1 MKKYFFLF
9 ALLVCNATMAQN
21 NIKTETFRVLGSC
34 EMCKDRIESTV
45 HKLKVQFVEWIVET
59 NMLTVSYDST
69 KLTREK
75 IERKIASKGHD
86 THDYKAND
94 YDYRN
99 LPECCKYNRLST
111 HGPAGINDEAET
123 ASGTITGI
131 VMEED
136 KKGGMMP
143 IANAS
148 ITSLHNNTAVV
159 SDSAGVFH
167 FTTQIPTQL
176 VISYVGFK
184 ADTVEVTSV
193 SDIKVI
199 LKNSSTTNLS
209 EVVVRSKTPT
219 TYISSLSTLNTLV
232 ITSRELAKA
241 ACCNLSESFETS
253 PSVDVNYSDGV
264 TGLKQIQ
271 LLGLSGSYSMLT
283 TENTPELR
291 SLSGSY
297 GLNFIPGPWL
307 ESIEVTKGIGSVV
320 NGYESISGQINVE
333 EKKPDRAERIFIN
346 GYANNMG
353 RLESNINIAKNFN
366 SKWGTALLTHASTV
380 FTKNDGNNDGFLDM
394 PLGRQLNVIS
404 RWKYADTKG
413 WIFQLA
419 LKAVTDKKIAG
430 ETAFNEDKDRLTT
443 NRYGLGINAEQY
455 TGTAKL
461 GYVFPQQKYKSLG
474 LIVSVNK
481 FNNNSY
487 YGINAYTA
495 HQTSFYGNLIFQ
507 SVIGNSFHKYRTGLS
522 FMNDRFHENIFL
534 RSFKRTETVP
544 GAFFEYTFSGL
555 RKFTAIA
562 GLRGDI
568 HNEYGLMAT
577 PRLHLKYDFTNKT
590 NLRFTAGS
598 GWRTANVFA
607 ENTGLLA
614 SSRSWNIAGRN
625 SFGYGLGY
633 EKGWNFGLNFVH
645 NFRIHNNNGSLGIDA
660 YHTRFD
666 KQNVIDTDIDPQ
678 RVFVYMLNG
687 KSFSNSIQAEINYS
701 PFEHFDMRMAYRW
714 LDVKTDYAGGQ
725 RLKPLI
731 ANQRGFVNLAYET
744 QSEWKFDLTTQWIG
758 KKRIP
763 YTQTNPADKRMPAFS
778 PSYMQMS
785 SQVTKT
791 LGEKFEVY
799 LGAENITN
807 YTQKEM
813 ILSSNAPFSPFFDAS
828 MVWGPVNERIIYLG
842 FRFKVK

>member
-1 MKKYFFLF
+1 MKKY
-9 ALLVCNATMAQN
+9 LLLPAVLLCHAGIAQN

-45 HKLKVQFVEWIVET
+45 HKLKVQFAEWIVET
-59 NMLTVSYDST
+59 NMLTVSYDSS

-86 THDYKAND
+86 THDFKAND
-94 YDYRN
+94 FDYRN

-111 HGPAGINDEAET
+111 HGPAGVNDEAEI

-143 IANAS
+143 IGNAS
-148 ITSLHNNTAVV
+148 ITSLHNKTAVV

-184 ADTVEVTSV
+184 PDTVEITSV

-199 LKNSSTTNLS
+199 LKNSSTSNLS
-209 EVVVRSKTPT
+209 EVVVRSKVPS
-219 TYISSLSTLNTLV
+219 TYISSLSTLNSLV

-291 SLSGSY
+291 GLSGSY

-307 ESIEVTKGIGSVV
+307 ESIEVTKGIGSVL
-320 NGYESISGQINVE
+320 NGYESISGQINIE
-333 EKKPDRAERIFIN
+333 EKKPDRAERILLN

-353 RLESNINIAKNFN
+353 RLESNINMAKNFN
-366 SKWGTALLTHASTV
+366 SKWSTALLTHASTV
-380 FTKNDGNNDGFLDM
+380 FTKNDDNRDGFLDM
-394 PLGRQLNVIS
+394 PLGRQYNIIS

-419 LKAVTDKKIAG
+419 LKAVNDKKQAG
-430 ETAFNEDKDRLTT
+430 ETAFDENKDRLTT
-443 NRYGLGINAEQY
+443 NHYGLGINAEQY
-455 TGTAKL
+455 IGTAKL

-474 LIVSVNK
+474 LIVSAGN
-481 FNNNSY
+481 FNNHSY
-487 YGINAYTA
+487 YGTNAYKA
-495 HQTSFYGNLIFQ
+495 RQTSFYSNFIFQ

-522 FMNDRFHENIFL
+522 FMNDRFAETIFTQH
-534 RSFKRTETVP
+534 FKRTETVP

-562 GLRGDI
+562 GLRADA
-568 HNEYGLMAT
+568 HNEYGLMT
-577 PRLHLKYDFTNKT
+577 ITRLHLKYDFTNKT

-598 GWRTANVFA
+598 GWRTANIFA

-614 SSRSWNIAGRN
+614 SSRTWHIAAQN
-625 SFGYGLGY
+625 NFGYGLGY
-633 EKGWNFGLNFVH
+633 EKGWNFGFNFVH
-645 NFRIHNNNGSLGIDA
+645 NFRINNNNGSVSIDA

-666 KQNVIDTDIDPQ
+666 RQNVIDMDLDPHQ
-678 RVFVYMLNG
+678 VFVYSLNG
-687 KSFSNSIQAEINYS
+687 KSFSNSLQAEINYS
-701 PFEHFDMRMAYRW
+701 PFEHFDMRLAYRW
-714 LDVKTDYAGGQ
+714 LNVKTNYARGLMQ
-725 RLKPLI
+725 KPLV
-731 ANQRGFVNLAYET
+731 ANQRAFVNLAYET
-744 QSEWKFDLTTQWIG
+744 HSGWKFDMTTQWIG

-763 YTQTNPADKRMPAFS
+763 YTESNPADKKMPSFS
-778 PSYMQMS
+778 PSYFQAN
-785 SQVTKT
+785 SQVSKR
-791 LGEKFEVY
+791 LGEKWEIY

-807 YTQKEM
+807 YTQKNI
-813 ILSSNAPFSPFFDAS
+813 ILSANDPFSQFFDAS

-842 FRFKVK
+842 FRFKVR